1 MSTIIIESCQRYKFI
16 SNPHHKS
23 FTIPTLHHLI
33 PLQQRIIKSGRE
45 KKSNLSL
52 PIFFSLLF
60 TPDTMANV
68 KKHRYERDTI
78 YLFFN
83 FILYFLYIIISFVCV
98 CVCFVVYLF
107 VKFCSLFPRDSK
119 EKRRMELN
127 LTWDFGKCCTCDG
140 QTNVSLL
147 LSLILC
153 II

>member
-52 PIFFSLLF
+52 PIFFSPFYSWYNGKCKEAPIWKGHNLSIF
-60 TPDTMANV
+60 QF
-68 KKHRYERDTI
+68 YI
-78 YLFFN
+78 IF
-83 FILYFLYIIISFVCV
+83 FLYYYIFCVCMCVFCCVFVCKV
-98 CVCFVVYLF
+98 
-107 VKFCSLFPRDSK
+107 CSLFPRDSK